1 MNGTRRGVRLVP
13 ILMLGALACSS
24 SGGGNAPAPAPAPSA
39 PPPDLPPVLVPVST
53 AASFDASVTGNGWV
67 DGFAAA
73 GSRYFREVAGTR
85 GQPFELKD
93 VATGDEQSKACGKD
107 WRASSARSV
116 SSVTVDVN
124 RQARAAGFTLSATAS
139 ARRGYWHTKAT
150 LSCTTINR
158 TDAQAATMAR
168 GQALIDLA
176 GGAADRDQLLIET
189 SGLDAGEWA
198 LSVTDSA
205 GQKLATTQ
213 TANTFTAEPSR
224 GGRYSVAASVTARA
238 ATAGTRDSIEQKLR
252 AVVRVSSL
260 RNALA
265 VGTGRTPLPGLELP
279 IEITVPGKE
288 IAGRIQ
294 ASLAGFQPCAAKP
307 GCGGKVS
314 DVAVQSVS
322 VAPAAGG
329 AMVTFMLGGTKRTA
343 TGVAMVG
350 LVEVR
355 GDSLRLHDLRL
366 ANGQP
371 EVAKKKELVA
381 VATAVAQRAG
391 SAALALAPRMAPAE
405 ADLRGRFPVRIG
417 DLCVS
422 GTNGAPAF
430 LGSRPAASP
439 ADFALVFAATPG
451 LIEPCARGRT
461 SP

>member
-1 MNGTRRGVRLVP
+1 MNGTTRGVRLVP
-13 ILMLGALACSS
+13 ILLVGALACSS
-24 SGGGNAPAPAPAPSA
+24 GGGAAPAPAPAPTAA
-39 PPPDLPPVLVPVST
+39 PAALPPVLVPVST
-53 AASFDASVTGNGWV
+53 PASFDAAVTGNGWV

-107 WRASSARSV
+107 WRASTARSV
-116 SSVTVDVN
+116 SNVTPEVN

-168 GQALIDLA
+168 GQAWIELG

-238 ATAGTRDSIEQKLR
+238 ATAGTRDSIDQRLR

-265 VGTGRTPLPGLELP
+265 LGTGRTPLPGLELP
-279 IEITVPGKE
+279 IEITMPGKE
-288 IAGRIQ
+288 IAERLQ
-294 ASLAGFQPCAAKP
+294 ASLAGYQPCAAKP

-314 DVAVQSVS
+314 DVAVQSVT

-329 AMVTFMLGGTKRTA
+329 AMVTMMLGGTKRTA
-343 TGVAMVG
+343 TAVAMVG
-350 LVEVR
+350 LVQVR
-355 GDSLRLHDLRL
+355 GDSLQLSDLRL
-366 ANGQP
+366 AAGQP
-371 EVAKKKELVA
+371 EVAKKKEL
-381 VATAVAQRAG
+381 TAVAAAAAERI
-391 SAALALAPRMAPAE
+391 SAASLALAPRRLPAE
-405 ADLRGRFPVRIG
+405 AELRGRFPVRIG
-417 DLCVS
+417 ELCVS
-422 GTNGAPAF
+422 GTNGTPVF
-430 LGSRPAASP
+430 LGSRPASSP
-439 ADFALVFAATPG
+439 ADFALVFGATPG
-451 LIEPCARGRT
+451 LIEPCARGRS